1 LKNFLNLIRFAKPY
15 QKFASLNILFNGL
28 YVVFSLFSLSLL
40 APFLDILFLKS
51 NEEHQYYLQNGVG
64 DFKFSVSYLIT
75 YFNYYLSS
83 LILNYGKYFALC
95 FVSFSIL
102 ITIFFKNLFRY
113 LAMYYLS
120 PVRNNIVRDIRNK
133 MFLKILFLPV
143 SFFTEEKKGDLMSRI
158 TNDVQE
164 IEWSVMQSL
173 EALFRE
179 PLNILVFVVTLFWIS
194 PQLTI
199 FVFVLL
205 PVTGFVISRI
215 GKSLRK
221 SSGKSKE
228 LLGEIL
234 SVTEEALNGQ
244 RVIKSFNAQAYIES
258 KFKSLNEEF
267 TKLMIK
273 VYRKTDLTGP
283 SSEVFGVFVLVCV
296 MLYGGSLV
304 IGDTGTLKASS
315 FITYIALFSQL
326 IPPIKALS
334 TALNNAQK
342 GVASADRIYKIL
354 DAEESVSNIENA
366 LAFNGLND
374 KIEIKNL
381 FFSYINSN
389 EFVLRNINLNI
400 PKGKITALV
409 GHSGSGKSTLADLI
423 SRFYD
428 PTIGDIFIDGINLRD
443 LNIYDYRRH
452 LGVVAQESI
461 LFNDSIS
468 ANIAFGMPNVSLD
481 DIINSAKIANAHEFI
496 MQTAEGY
503 DTYIGDKGSKLSG
516 GQRQRLSIARAVLR
530 NPNLLILDE
539 ATSALDSES
548 EKLVQDA
555 LLKLMKGR
563 TSVVIAHR
571 LTTIMNADNIVV
583 LHEGE
588 IVESGTHEELLKLN
602 GHYSK
607 LFNMQAFL

>member
-1 LKNFLNLIRFAKPY
+1 LKLITFAKPY
-15 QKFASLNILFNGL
+15 AKHAGLNILFNGL
-28 YVVFSLFSLSLL
+28 YVIFSLFSLSLL
-40 APFLDILFLKS
+40 APFLDVLFLKS
-51 NEEHQYYLQNGVG
+51 NDEHLIYLNKGIG
-64 DFKFSVSYLIT
+64 EFKLSISYLLEFFNYKLSYLI
-75 YFNYYLSS
+75 
-83 LILNYGKYFALC
+83 INYGKYFALC
-95 FVSFSIL
+95 FVSFTIL

-113 LAMYYLS
+113 LAMYNLS
-120 PVRNNIVRDIRNK
+120 PVRNYIVRDIRNK
-133 MFLKILFLPV
+133 MFVKTLFLPI
-143 SFFTEEKKGDLMSRI
+143 SFFTEEKKGDLISRI

-194 PQLTI
+194 PELTL
-199 FVFVLL
+199 FVFMLL
-205 PVTGFVISRI
+205 PITGYVINRI

-221 SSGKSKE
+221 TSGKSKE

-244 RVIKSFNAQAYIES
+244 RVIKSFNAQSYIES
-258 KFKSLNEEF
+258 KFNALNQEF

-283 SSEVFGVFVLVCV
+283 TSEVFGVFVLVCV
-296 MLYGGSLV
+296 MLYGGNLV
-304 IGDTGTLKASS
+304 LGESCSLKASS

-326 IPPIKALS
+326 IPPVKALS

-342 GVASADRIYKIL
+342 GVASAERIYKIL

-366 LAFNGLND
+366 LIFNGFKD

-381 FFSYINSN
+381 SFTYSN
-389 EFVLRNINLNI
+389 PNELVLKNINLTI
-400 PKGKITALV
+400 PRGKITALV
-409 GHSGSGKSTLADLI
+409 GQSGSGKSTLADLL

-428 PTIGDIFIDGINLRD
+428 PTEGDIYIDENNLRD
-443 LNIYDYRRH
+443 INIYDYRKY
-452 LGVVAQESI
+452 LGVVAQESV

-468 ANIAFGMPNVSLD
+468 ANISFGLQNVGLN
-481 DIINSAKIANAHEFI
+481 DIIHAAKIANAHDFI
-496 MQTAEGY
+496 LQTPDGY
-503 DTYIGDKGSKLSG
+503 NSIIGDKGSKLSG

-530 NPNLLILDE
+530 NPELLILDE

-555 LLKLMKGR
+555 LVNLMKGR
-563 TSVVIAHR
+563 TSIVIAHR
-571 LTTIMNADNIVV
+571 LSTIMNADNIVV

-602 GHYSK
+602 GYYSR
-607 LFNMQAFL
+607 LFNMQAFI

>member
-1 LKNFLNLIRFAKPY
+1 M
-15 QKFASLNILFNGL
+15 
-28 YVVFSLFSLSLL
+28 
-40 APFLDILFLKS
+40 
-51 NEEHQYYLQNGVG
+51 
-64 DFKFSVSYLIT
+64 
-75 YFNYYLSS
+75 
-83 LILNYGKYFALC
+83 
-95 FVSFSIL
+95 FVK
-102 ITIFFKNLFRY
+102 T
-113 LAMYYLS
+113 
-120 PVRNNIVRDIRNK
+120 
-133 MFLKILFLPV
+133 LFLPI
-143 SFFTEEKKGDLMSRI
+143 SFFTEEKKGDLISRI

-194 PQLTI
+194 PELTL
-199 FVFVLL
+199 FVFMLL
-205 PVTGFVISRI
+205 PITGYVINRI

-221 SSGKSKE
+221 TSGKSKE

-244 RVIKSFNAQAYIES
+244 RVIKSFNAQSYIES
-258 KFKSLNEEF
+258 KFNALNQEF

-283 SSEVFGVFVLVCV
+283 TSEVFGVFVLVCV
-296 MLYGGSLV
+296 MLYGGNLV
-304 IGDTGTLKASS
+304 LGESCSLKASS

-326 IPPIKALS
+326 IPPVKALS

-342 GVASADRIYKIL
+342 GVASAERIYKIL

-366 LAFNGLND
+366 LIFNGFKD

-381 FFSYINSN
+381 SFTYSN
-389 EFVLRNINLNI
+389 PNELVLKNINLTI
-400 PKGKITALV
+400 PRGKITALV
-409 GHSGSGKSTLADLI
+409 GQSGSGKSTLADLL

-428 PTIGDIFIDGINLRD
+428 PTEGDIYIDENNLRD
-443 LNIYDYRRH
+443 INIYDYRKY
-452 LGVVAQESI
+452 LGVVAQESV

-468 ANIAFGMPNVSLD
+468 ANISFGLQNVGLN
-481 DIINSAKIANAHEFI
+481 DIIHAAKIANAHDFI
-496 MQTAEGY
+496 LQTPDGY
-503 DTYIGDKGSKLSG
+503 NSIIGDKGSKLSG

-530 NPNLLILDE
+530 NPELLILDE

-555 LLKLMKGR
+555 LVNLMKGR
-563 TSVVIAHR
+563 TSIVIAHR
-571 LTTIMNADNIVV
+571 LSTIMNADNIVV

-602 GHYSK
+602 GYYSR
-607 LFNMQAFL
+607 LFNMQAFI

>member
-1 LKNFLNLIRFAKPY
+1 MNLITFAKPY
-15 QKFASLNILFNGL
+15 NKYAGLNILFNGL
-28 YVVFSLFSLSLL
+28 YVIFSLFSLSLL
-40 APFLDILFLKS
+40 APFLDVLFLKN
-51 NEEHQYYLQNGVG
+51 NEEHLVILNNGIG
-64 DFKFSVSYLIT
+64 DFKLSISYLLT
-75 YFNYYLSS
+75 YFNYYLAY
-83 LILNYGKYFALC
+83 LIINSGKYFALC

-102 ITIFFKNLFRY
+102 TTIFFKNLFRY

-133 MFLKILFLPV
+133 MFVKTLFLPI

-179 PLNILVFVVTLFWIS
+179 PLNILVFVITLFWIS
-194 PQLTI
+194 PELTI
-199 FVFVLL
+199 FVFLLL
-205 PVTGFVISRI
+205 PVTGFVINRI

-221 SSGKSKE
+221 TSRKSKE

-244 RVIKSFNAQAYIES
+244 RVIKSFNAQSYIES
-258 KFKSLNEEF
+258 KFKALNQEF

-283 SSEVFGVFVLVCV
+283 ASEVFGVFVLVCV
-296 MLYGGSLV
+296 MLYGGNLV
-304 IGDTGTLKASS
+304 IGNSGSLKASS

-326 IPPIKALS
+326 IPPVKALS

-366 LAFNGLND
+366 LPFNGFKD

-381 FFSYINSN
+381 SFSYPNTN
-389 EFVLRNINLNI
+389 EYVLKNINLTI
-400 PKGKITALV
+400 PRGKITALV
-409 GHSGSGKSTLADLI
+409 GQSGSGKSTLADLI

-428 PTIGDIFIDGINLRD
+428 PTEGNIYIDNNNLRD
-443 LNIYDYRRH
+443 LNIYDYRKH

-461 LFNDSIS
+461 LFNDSIN
-468 ANIAFGMPNVSLD
+468 ANIAFGLIDISLD
-481 DIINSAKIANAHEFI
+481 EIITSAKIANAHDFI
-496 MQTAEGY
+496 IQTPDGY
-503 DTYIGDKGSKLSG
+503 NTIIGDKGSKLSG

-530 NPNLLILDE
+530 NPELLVLDE

-555 LLKLMKGR
+555 LINLMKGR
-563 TSVVIAHR
+563 TSIVIAHR
-571 LTTIMNADNIVV
+571 LSTIMNADNIVV
-583 LHEGE
+583 LHEGH
-588 IVESGTHEELLKLN
+588 IVESGSHDELLKLN
-602 GHYSK
+602 GFYSR
-607 LFNMQAFL
+607 LFNMQAFI

>member
-366 LAFNGLND
+366 LAFNGFNY
-374 KIEIKNL
+374 KI
-381 FFSYINSN
+381 
-389 EFVLRNINLNI
+389 
-400 PKGKITALV
+400 
-409 GHSGSGKSTLADLI
+409 
-423 SRFYD
+423 
-428 PTIGDIFIDGINLRD
+428 
-443 LNIYDYRRH
+443 
-452 LGVVAQESI
+452 
-461 LFNDSIS
+461 
-468 ANIAFGMPNVSLD
+468 
-481 DIINSAKIANAHEFI
+481 
-496 MQTAEGY
+496 
-503 DTYIGDKGSKLSG
+503 
-516 GQRQRLSIARAVLR
+516 
-530 NPNLLILDE
+530 
-539 ATSALDSES
+539 
-548 EKLVQDA
+548 
-555 LLKLMKGR
+555 
-563 TSVVIAHR
+563 
-571 LTTIMNADNIVV
+571 
-583 LHEGE
+583 
-588 IVESGTHEELLKLN
+588 
-602 GHYSK
+602 
-607 LFNMQAFL
+607 

>member
-1 LKNFLNLIRFAKPY
+1 LKNFLKLITFAKPY
-15 QKFASLNILFNGL
+15 AKHASLNILFNGL
-28 YVVFSLFSLSLL
+28 YVIFSLFSLSLL
-40 APFLDILFLKS
+40 APFLDVLFLKS
-51 NEEHQYYLQNGVG
+51 NDEHLIYLNKGIG
-64 DFKFSVSYLIT
+64 EFKLSISYLLEFFNYKLSYLI
-75 YFNYYLSS
+75 
-83 LILNYGKYFALC
+83 INYGKYFALC
-95 FVSFSIL
+95 FVSFTIL

-113 LAMYYLS
+113 LAMYNLS
-120 PVRNNIVRDIRNK
+120 PVRNYIVRDIRNK
-133 MFLKILFLPV
+133 MFVKTLFLPI
-143 SFFTEEKKGDLMSRI
+143 SFFTEEKKGDLISRI

-194 PQLTI
+194 PELTL
-199 FVFVLL
+199 FVFMLL
-205 PVTGFVISRI
+205 PITGYVINRI

-221 SSGKSKE
+221 TSGKSKE

-244 RVIKSFNAQAYIES
+244 RVIKSFNAQSYIES
-258 KFKSLNEEF
+258 KFNALNQEF

-283 SSEVFGVFVLVCV
+283 TSEVFGVFVLVCV
-296 MLYGGSLV
+296 MLYGGNLV
-304 IGDTGTLKASS
+304 LGESGSLKASS

-326 IPPIKALS
+326 IPPVKALS

-342 GVASADRIYKIL
+342 GVASAERIYKIL

-366 LAFNGLND
+366 LIFNGFKD

-381 FFSYINSN
+381 SFTYSN
-389 EFVLRNINLNI
+389 PNELVLKNINLTI
-400 PKGKITALV
+400 PRGKITALV
-409 GHSGSGKSTLADLI
+409 GQSGSGKSTLADLL

-428 PTIGDIFIDGINLRD
+428 PTEGDIYIDENNLRD
-443 LNIYDYRRH
+443 INIYDYRKY
-452 LGVVAQESI
+452 LGVVAQESV

-468 ANIAFGMPNVSLD
+468 ANISFGLQNVGLN
-481 DIINSAKIANAHEFI
+481 DIIHAAKIANAHDFI
-496 MQTAEGY
+496 LQTPDGY
-503 DTYIGDKGSKLSG
+503 NSIIGDKGSKLSG

-530 NPNLLILDE
+530 NPELLILDE

-555 LLKLMKGR
+555 LVNLMKGR
-563 TSVVIAHR
+563 TSIVIAHR
-571 LTTIMNADNIVV
+571 LSTIMNADNIVV

-602 GHYSK
+602 GYYSR
-607 LFNMQAFL
+607 LFNMQAFI

>member
-1 LKNFLNLIRFAKPY
+1 
-15 QKFASLNILFNGL
+15 
-28 YVVFSLFSLSLL
+28 
-40 APFLDILFLKS
+40 
-51 NEEHQYYLQNGVG
+51 
-64 DFKFSVSYLIT
+64 
-75 YFNYYLSS
+75 
-83 LILNYGKYFALC
+83 
-95 FVSFSIL
+95 
-102 ITIFFKNLFRY
+102 
-113 LAMYYLS
+113 MYYLS

>member
-1 LKNFLNLIRFAKPY
+1 MKLITFAKPY
-15 QKFASLNILFNGL
+15 AKHASLNILFNGL
-28 YVVFSLFSLSLL
+28 YVIFSLFSLSLL
-40 APFLDILFLKS
+40 APFLDVLFLKS
-51 NEEHQYYLQNGVG
+51 NDEHLIYLNKGIG
-64 DFKFSVSYLIT
+64 EFKLSISYLLEFFNYKLSYLI
-75 YFNYYLSS
+75 
-83 LILNYGKYFALC
+83 INYGKYFALC
-95 FVSFSIL
+95 FVSFTIL

-113 LAMYYLS
+113 LAMYNLS
-120 PVRNNIVRDIRNK
+120 PVRNYIVRDIRNK
-133 MFLKILFLPV
+133 MFVKTLFLPI
-143 SFFTEEKKGDLMSRI
+143 SFFTEEKKGDLISRI

-194 PQLTI
+194 PELTL
-199 FVFVLL
+199 FVFMLL
-205 PVTGFVISRI
+205 PITGYVINRI

-221 SSGKSKE
+221 TSGKSKE

-244 RVIKSFNAQAYIES
+244 RVIKSFNAQSYIES
-258 KFKSLNEEF
+258 KFNALNQEF

-283 SSEVFGVFVLVCV
+283 TSEVFGVFVLVCV
-296 MLYGGSLV
+296 MLYGGNLV
-304 IGDTGTLKASS
+304 LGESGSLKASS

-326 IPPIKALS
+326 IPPVKALS

-342 GVASADRIYKIL
+342 GVASAERIYKIL

-366 LAFNGLND
+366 LIFNGFKD

-381 FFSYINSN
+381 SFTYSN
-389 EFVLRNINLNI
+389 PNELVLKNINLTI
-400 PKGKITALV
+400 PRGKITALV
-409 GHSGSGKSTLADLI
+409 GQSGSGKSTLADLL

-428 PTIGDIFIDGINLRD
+428 PTEGDIYIDENNLRD
-443 LNIYDYRRH
+443 INIYDYRKY
-452 LGVVAQESI
+452 LGVVAQESV

-468 ANIAFGMPNVSLD
+468 ANISFGLQNVGLN
-481 DIINSAKIANAHEFI
+481 DIIHAAKIANAHDFI
-496 MQTAEGY
+496 LQTPDGY
-503 DTYIGDKGSKLSG
+503 NSIIGDKGSKLSG

-530 NPNLLILDE
+530 NPELLILDE

-555 LLKLMKGR
+555 LVNLMKGR
-563 TSVVIAHR
+563 TSIVIAHR
-571 LTTIMNADNIVV
+571 LSTIMNADNIVV

-602 GHYSK
+602 GYYSR
-607 LFNMQAFL
+607 LFNMQAFI